1 MNNDITVI
9 LNGYRRPD
17 YFKEQYESIANQTV
31 KPKNIFFFNNYYP
44 ETFDKFDETIISNC
58 VSTRSNANFGVWGR
72 FAHALNARTKYVCIL
87 DDDTIP
93 GKKWLE
99 NCINTINNFNGLL
112 GTIGIIFKNRLNY
125 TEWVCRKGWDN
136 PNEKTEQVDIVGHAW
151 FFRREWIHHLFK
163 FTPDYNLFLT
173 MGEDICFSWALQ
185 KVGINT
191 YVPPHPLNDLEMY
204 GSKPTLALKYGTEDV
219 AISNQKDAVKDFNKI
234 YSIFIENGFKLI
246 TN

>member
-1 MNNDITVI
+1 MNDVTVI
-9 LNGYRRPD
+9 LTFYKRPHVIH
-17 YFKEQYESIANQTV
+17 EQINSIKKQTIP
-31 KPKNIFFFNNYYP
+31 PKNIIIWINQAIGY
-44 ETFDKFDETIISNC
+44 KFPDDLRKDESLIIIDSNH
-58 VSTRSNANFGVWGR
+58 NFGVWAR
-72 FAHALNARTKYVCIL
+72 FALGLIANTEFIAVF

-125 TEWVCRKGWDN
+125 TEWICRKGWDN

-204 GSKPTLALKYGTEDV
+204 GSKPSLALKYGTEAV

-246 TN
+246 TD